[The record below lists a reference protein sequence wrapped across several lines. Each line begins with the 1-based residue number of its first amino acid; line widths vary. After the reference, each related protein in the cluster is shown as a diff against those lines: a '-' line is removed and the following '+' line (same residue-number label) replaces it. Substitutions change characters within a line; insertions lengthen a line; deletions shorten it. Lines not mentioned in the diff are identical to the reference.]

1 MYNPMIHPCSI
12 YCILPP
18 RMLENIVLNADDSKL
33 LGVTGRNVNMMRL
46 LKAAM
51 LTSSVSHSLHIA
63 RIANS
68 EGARQVYE
76 RQRLRRLGQRRRATV
91 GEEQRNIFTA
101 NNMQKLP
108 GELVRSEG
116 QAATGDA
123 AVDEAYDGLGDTY
136 DLYLKEFD
144 RNSIDDKGLVL
155 NATVH
160 FGKDYDNAQWDGH
173 RMIFGDG
180 DGTLFNRF
188 TIAVDVT
195 GHELTHGVTQYEAN
209 LIYWAQSGALNE
221 SISDVF
227 GSLVK
232 QRKKNQKA
240 DEADWLIGE
249 GLLAEGVQGV
259 ALRSMKAPGTAYDD
273 PVLGKDDQ
281 PGDMSGYVSTFQDN
295 GGVHTNSGIPNHA
308 FYLAATSIGGYAW
321 EAPGRIW
328 YETLCS
334 PMLKSKAQFK
344 DFARL
349 TVRIAGR
356 LYGANSTEQ
365 SAVRDAW
372 NQVGV
377 RV

>member
-1 MYNPMIHPCSI
+1 MYTYNHPCSI
-12 YCILPP
+12 YCILQPSI
-18 RMLENIVLNADDSKL
+18 LENIILNADNSKR
-33 LGVTGRNVNMMRL
+33 LGVSARNLQRL
-46 LKAAM
+46 IKAAL
-51 LTSSVSHSLHIA
+51 LTSSVTHSLRDA
-63 RIANS
+63 RIANT
-68 EGARQVYE
+68 EGARQVYQ
-76 RQRLRRLGQRRRATV
+76 RQRLRRLSRRRRAAI
-91 GEEQRNIFTA
+91 GEEQRNVFSA
-101 NNMQKLP
+101 KNKQKLP

-116 QAATGDA
+116 QPATGDP

-136 DLYLKEFD
+136 DLYLKEYG
-144 RNSIDDKGLVL
+144 RNSIDDNGLVL

-180 DGTLFNRF
+180 DGELFNRF
-188 TIAVDVT
+188 TISVDIT

-240 DEADWLIGE
+240 DEADWLIGA
-249 GLLAEGVQGV
+249 GLLAEGVNGV

-281 PGDMSGYVSTFQDN
+281 PADMKGYVTTFKDN
-295 GGVHTNSGIPNHA
+295 GGVHTNSGIPNRA
-308 FYLAATSIGGYAW
+308 FYLAATNIGGYAW
-321 EAPGRIW
+321 DTAGRIW

-334 PMLKSKAQFK
+334 PILSSRAQFK

-349 TVRIAGR
+349 TVKTAQA
-356 LYGANSTEQ
+356 LYGLNSTEQ
-365 SAVRDAW
+365 GGVRDAW
-372 NQVGV
+372 NKVGV

>member
-1 MYNPMIHPCSI
+1 MSMYNHPCSI

-18 RMLENIVLNADDSKL
+18 RILENIVLNADNSKK
-33 LGVTGRNVNMMRL
+33 LGVTARNMQRL
-46 LKAAM
+46 LKAAL
-51 LTSSVSHSLHIA
+51 LTSSITNSLNIA
-63 RIANS
+63 RVANT

-76 RQRLRRLGQRRRATV
+76 RQRLRRLSRRRRATI
-91 GEEQRNIFTA
+91 GEEQRNIFSA
-101 NNMQKLP
+101 NNKQKLP
-108 GELVRSEG
+108 GQLVRSEG
-116 QAATGDA
+116 QAATGDP

-136 DLYLKEFD
+136 DLYLKEFG

-160 FGKDYDNAQWDGH
+160 FGKDYDNSQWDGH

-180 DGTLFNRF
+180 DGELFNRF

-249 GLLAEGVQGV
+249 GLLAEGVNGV

-281 PGDMSGYVSTFQDN
+281 PSSMSGYVSTFKDS

-321 EAPGRIW
+321 EAAGRVW

-334 PMLKSKAQFK
+334 PMLSSRAQFK

-349 TVRIAGR
+349 TVKIAQG
-356 LYGANSTEQ
+356 LYGMNSTEQ
-365 SAVRDAW
+365 GAVRDAW